1 MVLVRSSGR
10 RTLTERRA
18 EELRFSV
25 ARTALEL
32 FALDGGTSTTVEAI
46 CERAGI
52 SQRTFYRHFAVKE
65 DVVVPLFE
73 RSAQAMLEAL
83 EEAPASG
90 DVVTALAEIFY
101 PRTMFRDG
109 PPALFQRR
117 FLSVIRD
124 SPEYMLRWYALDEPL
139 TGPIADFLAARGLAG
154 SDQFERRLRGGLI
167 LHAAR
172 LTYYHWIRADESPD
186 LDELHELLEQAMVSL
201 IASWTPE
208 MGG

>member
-1 MVLVRSSGR
+1 MVKGSGR

-32 FALDGGTSTTVEAI
+32 FALDGGTSTTVETI
-46 CERAGI
+46 CDRAGI

-73 RSAQAMLEAL
+73 RAAEAVVEAL
-83 EEAPASG
+83 RNAPEGG
-90 DVVTALAEIFY
+90 DVPTTLAEVFY

-109 PPALFQRR
+109 PPTLFQRR

-124 SPEYMLRWYALDEPL
+124 SPEYLSRWHAIDEPL
-139 TGPIADFLAARGLAG
+139 IGPIADFLRQRGLVA
-154 SDQFERRLRGGLI
+154 DEPFERLLRAGLV
-167 LHAAR
+167 LQASR
-172 LTYYHWIRADESPD
+172 LTYYHWIREDTAQD
-186 LDELHELLEQAMVSL
+186 LEELHELLERAMAALVSPWTG
-201 IASWTPE
+201 ASAAQT
-208 MGG
+208 

>member
-1 MVLVRSSGR
+1 MAGSGR

-18 EELRFSV
+18 EELRYSV
-25 ARTALEL
+25 ALIAVEL

-73 RSAQAMLEAL
+73 RSAESILEAL
-83 EEAPASG
+83 EDASAG
-90 DVVTALAEIFY
+90 GGVVTVLAEIFY

-109 PPALFQRR
+109 PPTLFQRR

-124 SPEYMLRWYALDEPL
+124 SPEYLLRWHALDEPL

-154 SDQFERRLRGGLI
+154 DAPFERRLRAGLVV
-167 LHAAR
+167 HAAR
-172 LTYYHWIRADESPD
+172 LTYYHWIRADAPQE
-186 LDELHELLEQAMVSL
+186 LDELHELLEQAMASL
-201 IASWTPE
+201 VRSWMPE
-208 MGG
+208 PAGQG